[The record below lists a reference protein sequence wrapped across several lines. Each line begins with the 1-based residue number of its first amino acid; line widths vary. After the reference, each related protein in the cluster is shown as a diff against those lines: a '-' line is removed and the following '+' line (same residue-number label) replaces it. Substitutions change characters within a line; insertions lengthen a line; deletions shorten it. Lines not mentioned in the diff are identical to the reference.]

1 MSITKASSIKNKKT
15 AKKTLGWKEWFG
27 LDCLSLPAIK
37 GKIDTGA
44 KTSSLHAFNI
54 ESFYIEDVEYVQF
67 DIHPLQK
74 TKKLVRTCVARII
87 ERRMVSDSGGK
98 KEKRIVIKSDLRIG
112 ERNFRIELTLANRD
126 SMTFRMLLGRDA
138 VKQAKMLVDPSKSFL
153 QGKPKRKEILK
164 LYKSIKP
171 CLDLRKL

>member
-1 MSITKASSIKNKKT
+1 MKKKNSNKII
-15 AKKTLGWKEWFG
+15 GWKEWFN
-27 LDCLSLPAIK
+27 LDCLGLPAIK

-54 ESFYIEDVEYVQF
+54 ESFFIEDVEYVKF

-74 TKKLVRTCVARII
+74 NKSLSRTCVARVI

-98 KEKRIVIKSDLRIG
+98 KEKRFVIKSDLKIG
-112 ERNFRIELTLANRD
+112 ETQIRIELTLANRD

-138 VKQAKMLVDPSKSFL
+138 VKQTKMMVDASKAFV
-153 QGKPKRKEILK
+153 QGKNKRREILK
-164 LYKSIKP
+164 LYKKNKQKKF
-171 CLDLRKL
+171 DF